1 MPWRT
6 GALGEGSGWRHIGV
20 VDSDTMDD
28 MDQVMDHTTRARPEP
43 HGHDNFMFF
52 FEEATIRRWE
62 RGRCASRY
70 LACAAWKNAQ
80 GT

>member
-52 FEEATIRRWE
+52 
-62 RGRCASRY
+62 
-70 LACAAWKNAQ
+70 
-80 GT
+80 